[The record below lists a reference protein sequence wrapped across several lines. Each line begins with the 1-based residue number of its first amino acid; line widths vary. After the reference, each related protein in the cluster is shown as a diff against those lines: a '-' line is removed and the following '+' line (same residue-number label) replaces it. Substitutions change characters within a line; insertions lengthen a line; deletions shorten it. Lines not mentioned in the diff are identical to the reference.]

1 LTLESDGDLG
11 TVARIDEGAA
21 APIAFRKVSYR
32 FCELDGLAA

>member
-1 LTLESDGDLG
+1 MATLERWRGS
-11 TVARIDEGAA
+11 TREQA